1 MAKRKLQR
9 IKTDYP
15 GVFYYKSVAK
25 DTGKTERI
33 YYISYYKNGKQV
45 EEKAGR
51 QFKDDMTAAKAN
63 AIRIRRIEGRELPN
77 TEQRKFAK
85 EDKITVDRVY
95 NLYME
100 YHKNKSL
107 KTTTSYYENHIKSVF
122 GHKTFEEITSIEIM
136 EFRAELE
143 KKSLQPATVR
153 NTLEIL
159 KRLSNFA
166 FNNQVCKPLQFNIKM
181 PSVDNE
187 KTEQLTKEQMKSLIK
202 VLNDEFNNYPDEV
215 TIMRLALFLGLR
227 HGEVIKMKW
236 EHIDFENKVIRL
248 PDTKA
253 GKNQIV
259 HLNQKA
265 IDAIKQV
272 PKHLNSEFVVYPEK
286 PEDKRKPQNTNNRI
300 LKSFIKKAGIEDF
313 RQVHGLRHAFASML
327 YQETGDVYLV
337 SKMLRHA
344 NVKVSQRYTHL
355 HDTQLKNT
363 SSKIDDIINKSIN
376 L

>member
-1 MAKRKLQR
+1 MSKRKLQR
-9 IKTDYP
+9 HKTSYP
-15 GVFYYKSVAK
+15 GVFYYDSVSK
-25 DTGKTERI
+25 HTGKPERI

-51 QFKDDMTAAKAN
+51 QLQDDMTAAKAN
-63 AIRIRRIEGRELPN
+63 GMRTRRIEGRELPN
-77 TEQRKFAK
+77 TERRK
-85 EDKITVDRVY
+85 VDDSRVTIDRLY

-107 KTTTSYYENHIKSVF
+107 KTTESYYENHIKPVF
-122 GHKTFEEITSIEIM
+122 GHKTFEEITSIEVM
-136 EFRAELE
+136 EFRTELE
-143 KKSLQPATVR
+143 KKSLKPATVR

-187 KTEQLTKEQMKSLIK
+187 KTEQLTKEQMKSLIN

-227 HGEVIKMKW
+227 HGEVLKMKW
-236 EHIDFENKVIRL
+236 SDVDFEHGVIRL

-259 HLNQKA
+259 HLNQMA

-272 PKHLNSEFVVYPEK
+272 PKHLNSDFVVYPDK
-286 PEDKRKPQNTNNRI
+286 PEDKRRSQNTNNRV
-300 LKSFIKKAGIEDF
+300 LKSLINKAGIENV
-313 RQVHGLRHAFASML
+313 RQVHGLRHSFASML

-355 HDTQLKNT
+355 HDAQLKNT
-363 SSKIDDIINKSIN
+363 SSKVDDIINKAIGQ
-376 L
+376 